1 MSSTILVV
9 EDDRMTVDLIE
20 TYLRRERF
28 RVISTANGYSALE
41 LVRTK
46 TPDLIILDLMLPQ
59 IDGLDICRL
68 LRAQSDVPIIM
79 LTARA
84 TEEDVLTGLHVG
96 ADDYIKKPFS
106 PRELVARVHTVLRRH
121 RSDGRDQ
128 EELSF
133 GDLRV
138 NFIRHE
144 VFVNNQPVNLTAS
157 EFKLLGVLAREPGR
171 VFSRSD
177 LLERLRGLEN
187 NSLER
192 TIDFHMMN
200 LRRKIEPDAATPRF
214 IQTVFGVGYKFATD
228 AAHL

>member
-28 RVISTANGYSALE
+28 CVISTANGYSALE